1 MYDKYKSF
9 LQLSIMS
16 NYRDEEWLKEFG
28 LNLKAIREKKGL
40 SLRKLA
46 DQADISFNQIHK
58 IEKGETSPSISLVK
72 AIADALGVKMGKL
85 VEF

>member
-1 MYDKYKSF
+1 
-9 LQLSIMS
+9 MS
-16 NYRDEEWLKEFG
+16 TYRDEEWLKEFG
-28 LNLKAIREKKGL
+28 LHLKSIREKKGF
-40 SLRKLA
+40 SLRQLA

-72 AIADALGVKMGKL
+72 AIADALGVKMGRL